1 MSKTD
6 LLFFLPFLCFLH
18 PIKEVMT
25 DTQDFW
31 TKKYRQNIGKMI
43 GLCHRYVMDPA
54 LAEDLAHE
62 AFLLAI
68 EKSGSFK
75 GIGSFDRWMMRI
87 TTNTVLQHLRKK
99 QYLVPMDD
107 LSTAD
112 LEAAPVDEEEL
123 ERYDFTQSEILDA
136 IAALPVVQRTVFNLF
151 VFEKYSHRE
160 IAETLSM
167 AERTSKR
174 HLALARQ
181 QLQRL
186 LTCKKHKQIK
196 LMIPVFLIFKR
207 CHAVDD
213 ICRRTLRDYAVE
225 PAVPYEME
233 SVPWGS
239 VPKIPVLLAA
249 KGLFLALAVG
259 TVICLMAGYAFTRLL
274 PHAAGLSPAGP
285 SAPAAAAAC
294 APADTATFG
303 DGTTE
308 PNDIL
313 MRKNSDRPSGGKF
326 HSVASVP
333 DTAEITEPQYVYIR
347 DTVYKTVVKTVHDTV
362 YVPISM
368 P

>member
-1 MSKTD
+1 
-6 LLFFLPFLCFLH
+6 
-18 PIKEVMT
+18 MT

-31 TKKYRQNIGKMI
+31 SKKYRQNIGKMI
-43 GLCHRYVMDPA
+43 GLCHRYVTDPS

-68 EKSGSFK
+68 EKSGSFR

-99 QYLVPMDD
+99 QCFVQLDD

-112 LEAAPVDEEEL
+112 LETVPEDEEEL
-123 ERYDFTQSEILDA
+123 GRYDFTQSEILDA
-136 IAALPVVQRTVFNLF
+136 IAALPVVQRTVFNLY
-151 VFEKYSHRE
+151 VFENYSHRE

-186 LTCKKHKQIK
+186 LISKKQKPIK
-196 LMIPVFLIFKR
+196 LMIPFFLIFKR
-207 CHAVDD
+207 GHAVDD
-213 ICRRTLRDYAVE
+213 ICRRNLRDYTVE
-225 PAVPYEME
+225 PAVPYEMA
-233 SVPWGS
+233 SIPWGS

-249 KGLFLALAVG
+249 KGLFQALAVG
-259 TVICLMAGYAFTRLL
+259 FVICLVAGYVFTRLS

-285 SAPAAAAAC
+285 SVPSAAAAC
-294 APADTATFG
+294 PPADTASLD
-303 DGTTE
+303 DGTTVTR
-308 PNDIL
+308 NTL
-313 MRKNSDRPSGGKF
+313 MLADADRPSVGKS
-326 HSVASVP
+326 HSAAPAS
-333 DTAEITEPQYVYIR
+333 DSAEISEPQYVYIR

-362 YVPISM
+362 YVPIST

>member
-1 MSKTD
+1 
-6 LLFFLPFLCFLH
+6 
-18 PIKEVMT
+18 
-25 DTQDFW
+25 
-31 TKKYRQNIGKMI
+31 
-43 GLCHRYVMDPA
+43 
-54 LAEDLAHE
+54 
-62 AFLLAI
+62 
-68 EKSGSFK
+68 
-75 GIGSFDRWMMRI
+75 
-87 TTNTVLQHLRKK
+87 
-99 QYLVPMDD
+99 
-107 LSTAD
+107 
-112 LEAAPVDEEEL
+112 
-123 ERYDFTQSEILDA
+123 
-136 IAALPVVQRTVFNLF
+136 
-151 VFEKYSHRE
+151 
-160 IAETLSM
+160 
-167 AERTSKR
+167 
-174 HLALARQ
+174 
-181 QLQRL
+181 
-186 LTCKKHKQIK
+186 
-196 LMIPVFLIFKR
+196 MIPFFLIFKR
-207 CHAVDD
+207 GHAVDD

-333 DTAEITEPQYVYIR
+333 DTAEITEHQYVYIR